1 MSDRISDSENKPLW
15 NFDYQPRTRIV
26 FGVNTVER
34 AGAFAREIGAK
45 KILLVTDPGI
55 VAAGHATRV
64 RAALESVGLNVTFY
78 DQARENPTTQC
89 VDACVAVAR
98 AA

>member
-1 MSDRISDSENKPLW
+1 MADSVASEDKQPLW
-15 NFDYQPRTRIV
+15 SFDYQPRTRIV
-26 FGVNTVER
+26 FGVNVVER
-34 AGAFAREIGAK
+34 AGALAREIGAK

-64 RAALESVGLNVTFY
+64 RAALESAGLNVTFY
-78 DQARENPTTQC
+78 DQVRENPTTQC

-98 AA
+98 A